1 MDIGKLIFLATSA
14 KSSGFDHPRIETR
27 AATRS
32 LMNPH
37 YCDANCGP
45 GRTAA
50 GDSYRRAK
58 RISRTSAG
66 IEKTRVNATPAN
78 MALIS
83 FLLIER

>member
-1 MDIGKLIFLATSA
+1 MES
-14 KSSGFDHPRIETR
+14 R
-27 AATRS
+27 AAIQS
-32 LMNPH
+32 LMNPN
-37 YCDANCGP
+37 YRDANCGP

-50 GDSYRRAK
+50 GDSHRRAK

-66 IEKTRVNATPAN
+66 IEKTTVNATPAN